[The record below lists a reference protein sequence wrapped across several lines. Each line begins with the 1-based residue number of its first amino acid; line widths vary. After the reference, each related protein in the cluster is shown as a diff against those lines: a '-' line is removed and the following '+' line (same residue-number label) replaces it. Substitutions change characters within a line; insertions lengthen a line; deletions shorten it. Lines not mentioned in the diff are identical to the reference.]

1 MRVNVFLI
9 AEITDKRE
17 PLLQQMQQQQQ
28 MLANYYYLCPCELI
42 NFASAKNTSCV
53 AFVMSPVRTVSV
65 LRLAEL
71 PSQSMTL
78 CYLNGEQRH
87 LALGLLTF

>member
-17 PLLQQMQQQQQ
+17 PLLQQMQQQQQQ

-53 AFVMSPVRTVSV
+53 AFVMSPVRIVSV
-65 LRLAEL
+65 LLYAWQNCQVT
-71 PSQSMTL
+71 P
-78 CYLNGEQRH
+78 
-87 LALGLLTF
+87 